1 MKTDKIYFLSK
12 NGTIDSELVKA
23 IEALP
28 EEMFILPHDAEKE
41 CIKKDGKII
50 IYPYNSE
57 QRFCTME
64 RIETEEYRES
74 IEFTEFKINGV
85 EYKVLSRNPIS
96 IYENI
101 FAKKAEPE
109 VRTIYKTLDKYYF
122 LYFPLPDIEIFGEL
136 HTYWDSNGESS
147 EHELV
152 MRGAKKLEK
161 LCKTSDNELIT
172 VTNKFNDTSTMRFEE
187 FKEKFLE
194 KARKIYLSIDECKR
208 DKDDIYKILD
218 AGLKSE
224 GLK

>member
-1 MKTDKIYFLSK
+1 MKTDKIHFPSK

-28 EEMFILPHDAEKE
+28 EEMFILPSDAEKV

-85 EYKVLSRNPIS
+85 EYKVLSRNPVS

-122 LYFPLPDIEIFGEL
+122 LYFPLPDIEILGEL
-136 HTYWDSNGESS
+136 HTYWDSNGERL

-152 MRGAKKLEK
+152 MRGAKNLEK

-172 VTNKFNDTSTMRFEE
+172 VTNNFNDTSTMRFEE

-218 AGLKSE
+218 AGLKPKE
-224 GLK
+224 LK

>member
-1 MKTDKIYFLSK
+1 MKTDKIHFPSK

-28 EEMFILPHDAEKE
+28 EEMFILPSDAEKV

-85 EYKVLSRNPIS
+85 EYKVLSRNPVS

-136 HTYWDSNGESS
+136 HTYWDSNGERL

-152 MRGAKKLEK
+152 MRGAKNLEK

-172 VTNKFNDTSTMRFEE
+172 VTNNFNDTSTMRFEE

-208 DKDDIYKILD
+208 DKDNIYKILD
-218 AGLKSE
+218 AGLKPKE
-224 GLK
+224 LE

>member
-1 MKTDKIYFLSK
+1 MKTDKIHFPSK

-28 EEMFILPHDAEKE
+28 EEMFILPSDAEKV

-85 EYKVLSRNPIS
+85 EYKVLSRNPVS

-122 LYFPLPDIEIFGEL
+122 LYFPLPDIEILGEL
-136 HTYWDSNGESS
+136 HTYWDSNGERL

-152 MRGAKKLEK
+152 MRGAKNLEK
-161 LCKTSDNELIT
+161 LCKTSDNELMT
-172 VTNKFNDTSTMRFEE
+172 VTNNFNDTSTMRFEE

-218 AGLKSE
+218 AGLKPKE
-224 GLK
+224 LE